1 MIIRC
6 KFVWKIWSKQ
16 HPRKLNYYSLDS
28 VKLAKTEWQNL
39 GHTKVY
45 IKKVR

>member
-16 HPRKLNYYSLDS
+16 HPKKLNYYSLAS
-28 VKLAKTEWQNL
+28 VKLAKTKWQNS
-39 GHTKVY
+39 GQTKVY